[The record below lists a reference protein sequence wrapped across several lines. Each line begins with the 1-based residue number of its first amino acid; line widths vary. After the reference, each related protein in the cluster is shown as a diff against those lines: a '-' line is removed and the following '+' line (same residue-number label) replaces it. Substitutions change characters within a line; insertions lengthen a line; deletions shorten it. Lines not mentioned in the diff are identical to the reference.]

1 LSESSA
7 LLKISYSPRK
17 LQSTSVKQVTI
28 SPVQQY
34 QKILIAHDGSEM
46 SDKALRHA
54 LYLSKASGAEL
65 VIMNVI
71 EAEVIPPSFVLAL
84 MKPGVPLEKA
94 KDELR
99 NTMEGAVKQ
108 MLEER
113 VRVSKE
119 AGVAKVSHLIRI
131 GKPVEEII
139 AASEEGNYDLIV
151 MASGKITFPVRS
163 LGSIARRII
172 DSTRKPILIVHE

>member
-1 LSESSA
+1 MES
-7 LLKISYSPRK
+7 
-17 LQSTSVKQVTI
+17 TGVKQVTI

-54 LYLSKASGAEL
+54 VYLSMASGAQL

-71 EAEVIPPSFVLAL
+71 EADVIPPSFVLAF
-84 MKPGVPLEKA
+84 MKPGLSLEKA

-99 NTMEGAVKQ
+99 NTMEGALKQ

-119 AGVAKVSHLIRI
+119 AGVAKVCHLIRI

-151 MASGKITFPVRS
+151 MASGKITSAVRT
-163 LGSIARRII
+163 LGSIARRVR
-172 DSTRKPILIVHE
+172 DSTRKPIRIVHE